1 MALAERVETQPEQPA
16 SLAARVVDWIRRRS
30 GVKLSLVLGPG
41 AFWLLVFFLIP
52 LGVVLAYS
60 FASRGAYG
68 QVIWRLTLENY
79 TRFFD
84 WLYIRVFL
92 VSVWIALLTTVICL
106 VIGYPFAFVMARV
119 PRRWRNA
126 LLVLVMVPFWT
137 NFLVRTYAIMLL
149 LRNEG
154 LINSALRWLGIIEQ
168 PVTMLFTTFA
178 VVLGLVYGYLPFMIL
193 PLYASIEKFDFTLVE
208 AAQDLGANTWQVFT
222 RVMLPL
228 TMPGVVAGS
237 ILVFIPSVGAF
248 VTPDLLGGGK
258 VVMIGNLI
266 QQQFLTVRH
275 WPFGSAVSFVLMA
288 VVLISTMAYFRVGG
302 ERRV

>member
-1 MALAERVETQPEQPA
+1 
-16 SLAARVVDWIRRRS
+16 
-30 GVKLSLVLGPG
+30 
-41 AFWLLVFFLIP
+41 
-52 LGVVLAYS
+52 
-60 FASRGAYG
+60 
-68 QVIWRLTLENY
+68 
-79 TRFFD
+79 
-84 WLYIRVFL
+84 
-92 VSVWIALLTTVICL
+92 
-106 VIGYPFAFVMARV
+106 MARV

-154 LINSALRWLGIIEQ
+154 LINSALRWLGIVEQ

>member
-1 MALAERVETQPEQPA
+1 MALAERVERQPGKVAEVV
-16 SLAARVVDWIRRRS
+16 ARLLDRIRGNARAR
-30 GVKLSLVLGPG
+30 LSVLLGPG
-41 AFWLLVFFLIP
+41 AFWLIVFFLVP
-52 LGVVLAYS
+52 LGVVFGYS
-60 FASRGAYG
+60 FASRGPYG

-79 TRFFD
+79 VRFFD

-92 VSVWIALLTTVICL
+92 VSIWIALLTTVICL

-126 LLVLVMVPFWT
+126 LLILVMVPFWT

-154 LINSALRWLGIIEQ
+154 LINSALQWLGVIQQ
-168 PVTMLFTTFA
+168 PITMLFTTFA

-208 AAQDLGANTWQVFT
+208 AAQDLGANAWHVFV

-275 WPFGSAVSFVLMA
+275 WPFGSAISFVLMA
-288 VVLISTMAYFRVGG
+288 VVLASTMLYFRAGG
-302 ERRV
+302 ERRI